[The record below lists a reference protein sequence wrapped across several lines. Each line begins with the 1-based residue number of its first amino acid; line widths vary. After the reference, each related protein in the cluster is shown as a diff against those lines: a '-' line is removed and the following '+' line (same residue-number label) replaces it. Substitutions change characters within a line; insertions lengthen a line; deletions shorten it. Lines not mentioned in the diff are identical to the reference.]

1 MNRAA
6 PASLSSLLDNA
17 LDRLQTE
24 GTQPNGDGFL
34 FSGNRH
40 ETVPRALLLD
50 VRLTPLER
58 NAWQVFRLLLN
69 DDGVTAFPTYD
80 QLRRYLTSVPC
91 GAVASH
97 ETVAKTLTMLR
108 LTRWLSLVRRRR
120 DKNTGRVLGNLYVL
134 HDTPLS
140 PFEAMQLDPS
150 YLGLVSQAFEHANK
164 GIQRVGSA
172 VLEEISQ
179 DSDLKSQLLPSR
191 LHVLTQRLHDQQA
204 GCDKP
209 ACESEEPGL
218 LPLRKEN
225 DPPSESEPGLQGSKH
240 GRLRDPKTGR
250 TLNTK
255 ALKEE
260 LRTESHEQNECE
272 LRFPTR
278 FSSLTSTQQTGAKV
292 ALMQLTPDLRQA
304 VLDEW
309 AARCRNTQVRNPAGY
324 LFGIIQKAMHGHFT
338 AWAAKSDS
346 QDSMPS
352 TPTPKQVKK
361 AKRDPTVAQT
371 YLAELKGRFQLR

>member
-17 LDRLQTE
+17 LERLQPQDR
-24 GTQPNGDGFL
+24 QPHGDGFL

-97 ETVAKTLTMLR
+97 ETVAKTLTLLR

-120 DKNTGRVLGNLYVL
+120 DKSTGRVLGNLYVL
-134 HDTPLS
+134 HDRPLS
-140 PFEAMQLDPS
+140 PFEAMQLDPA
-150 YLGLVSQAFEHANK
+150 YMVLVSQTLEHANK
-164 GIQRVGSA
+164 GIQRVGLT

-179 DSDLKSQLLPSR
+179 DPNLQTQLLPSH
-191 LHVLTQRLHDQQA
+191 LHVLIQRLLEQKA
-204 GCDKP
+204 TCDEP
-209 ACESEEPGL
+209 TCQSEEPHS
-218 LPLRKEN
+218 PALRNEKT
-225 DPPSESEPGLQGSKH
+225 PASESEPGLKGTGCDK
-240 GRLRDPKTGR
+240 LRNPKTAS

-255 ALKEE
+255 PLKEI
-260 LRTESHEQNECE
+260 RTETQVCDASEMKFPP
-272 LRFPTR
+272 RFGLLKPA
-278 FSSLTSTQQTGAKV
+278 QQAGAKV
-292 ALMQLTPDLRQA
+292 ALLQVNPQLRQA

-309 AARCRNTQVRNPAGY
+309 AARCRDTQVRNPAGY
-324 LFGIIQKAMHGHFT
+324 LFGIIQKAVQGHFT
-338 AWAAKSDS
+338 AWAAKTDAYE
-346 QDSMPS
+346 SMHS
-352 TPTPKQVKK
+352 KPTPRQVDK
-361 AKRDPTVAQT
+361 AERDPTVAQA
-371 YLAELKGRFQLR
+371 YLAELKGRFLR

>member
-17 LDRLQTE
+17 LESLQSNDK
-24 GTQPNGDGFL
+24 QPSGDGFL

-50 VRLTPLER
+50 TRLTPLECK
-58 NAWQVFRLLLN
+58 AWQVFRLLLN

-120 DKNTGRVLGNLYVL
+120 DKSTGRVLGNLYVL

-140 PFEAMQLDPS
+140 PFEAMQLDPA
-150 YLGLVSQAFEHANK
+150 YMGLVSQTLEHANK
-164 GIQRVGSA
+164 GIQRVGLA

-179 DSDLKSQLLPSR
+179 DPNLRTQLLPSH
-191 LHVLTQRLHDQQA
+191 LHVLTQRLHDQQSS
-204 GCDKP
+204 CDKP
-209 ACESEEPGL
+209 VHESEE
-218 LPLRKEN
+218 R
-225 DPPSESEPGLQGSKH
+225 DPSLFGKKKGPTSESEAGLKGN
-240 GRLRDPKTGR
+240 GYDRLRNPKTAS
-250 TLNTK
+250 TLSIK
-255 ALKEE
+255 ALKE
-260 LRTESHEQNECE
+260 LRTEPDQQGSCE
-272 LRFPTR
+272 LRYPTR
-278 FSSLTSTQQTGAKV
+278 FSSLKPTQQAGAKV
-292 ALMQLTPDLRQA
+292 ALLQLTPEVRQA

-309 AARCRNTQVRNPAGY
+309 AARCRDTQVRNPAGY

-338 AWAAKSDS
+338 AWAVKPDLPESSPVKPMTTQEAK
-346 QDSMPS
+346 
-352 TPTPKQVKK
+352 VE
-361 AKRDPTVAQT
+361 RDPTVAQAC
-371 YLAELKGRFQLR
+371 LAELKGLFHLR